1 MLDRCC
7 CCELLVTL
15 PSIVKWISNDLTL
28 NIHAQ
33 KCSPSWVYAYRQR
46 WLELSCTLA
55 SLRITPIKYSILDQY
70 ESQLNEL
77 CMLLVIQQQTASK
90 GFSLRFKCFA
100 QYVKMLNASRGKPT
114 RHPVFLHTEQSTWS
128 TVKSPCYE
136 KNAGLAKT
144 HPQRRGSLTIT
155 TAPIPLIK
163 TRVFYFGACGPIQ
176 PSDF

>member
-100 QYVKMLNASRGKPT
+100 QYVKMLNASWAS
-114 RHPVFLHTEQSTWS
+114 LISNTEQSTW
-128 TVKSPCYE
+128 TQWK
-136 KNAGLAKT
+136 ALAIRKT
-144 HPQRRGSLTIT
+144 QVLLN
-155 TAPIPLIK
+155 PIH
-163 TRVFYFGACGPIQ
+163 RDEGH
-176 PSDF
+176 